1 MPGTVSPPAM
11 TAAIAGCCASSGS
24 TTRHAWCRWPLTN
37 LSSSEPDSMVDI
49 VILCVFAFA
58 AGLIDAAVGGGGLI
72 QVPALFNVLP
82 TTQPVALLG
91 TNKLATAC
99 GTAFVARSFV
109 RKVVIDWSLVVPAA
123 GASFVMAFFGAATVS
138 VVPQSVIRP
147 AVLVL
152 IVLMAIYT
160 FWKKDFGALHKPMRI
175 GTKEKLLAIVI
186 GGAIGF
192 YDGLFGPG
200 TGSFLIFLFIR
211 CFAFD
216 FLHASASAKVVN
228 IATNVAAL
236 AFFIPAGHVVYAV
249 AAPMAVCNILG
260 ALTGTW
266 IAVRRGAAFVRLLFL
281 VLLALLI
288 VKLSYDIFFK

>member
-1 MPGTVSPPAM
+1 
-11 TAAIAGCCASSGS
+11 
-24 TTRHAWCRWPLTN
+24 
-37 LSSSEPDSMVDI
+37 MVDI
-49 VILCVFAFA
+49 VILCVFAFS

-72 QVPALFNVLP
+72 QIPALFNVLP
-82 TTQPVALLG
+82 TAQPAALLG
-91 TNKLATAC
+91 TNKFAAAC
-99 GTAFVARSFV
+99 GTAFAIRSFV
-109 RKVVIDWSLVVPAA
+109 RKVVINWNLVIPAA
-123 GASFVMAFFGAATVS
+123 CAAFVMAFCGAATVS
-138 VVPQSVIRP
+138 SVPQSVIRP

-160 FWKKDFGALHKPMRI
+160 FWKKDFGALHKPIRI
-175 GTKEKLLAIVI
+175 GTREKLLAIVI

-200 TGSFLIFLFIR
+200 TGSLLIFLFIH

-236 AFFIPAGHVVYAV
+236 IFFIPTGNVLYLV
-249 AAPMAVCNILG
+249 AIPMAVFNILG

-266 IAVRRGAAFVRLLFL
+266 LAAHKGVPFVRALFL
-281 VLLALLI
+281 VLLVILI
-288 VKLSYDIFFK
+288 SKLSYDLILLT

>member
-1 MPGTVSPPAM
+1 MF
-11 TAAIAGCCASSGS
+11 
-24 TTRHAWCRWPLTN
+24 
-37 LSSSEPDSMVDI
+37 MVDI

-72 QVPALFNVLP
+72 QIPALFNVLP
-82 TTQPVALLG
+82 AAPPAALLG
-91 TNKLATAC
+91 TNKVAAAF
-99 GTAFVARSFV
+99 GTAFAARSFV
-109 RKVVIDWSLVVPAA
+109 RKVVIDWGLVIPAA
-123 GASFVMAFFGAATVS
+123 CAAFVMAFFGAATVS
-138 VVPQSVIRP
+138 FVPQSVMRP

-152 IVLMAIYT
+152 IVLMAMYT
-160 FWKKDFGALHKPMRI
+160 FWKKDFGALHAPTDI
-175 GTKEKLLAIVI
+175 GIRQKWLAVVI

-216 FLHASASAKVVN
+216 FLHASASAKLVN

-236 AFFIPAGHVVYAV
+236 IFFIPTGNVLYLIAL
-249 AAPMAVCNILG
+249 PMAAFNILG

-266 IAVRRGAAFVRLLFL
+266 LAVRKGVPFVRALFL
-281 VLLALLI
+281 VLLVILI
-288 VKLSYDIFFK
+288 SKLSYDLLLKT

>member
-1 MPGTVSPPAM
+1 
-11 TAAIAGCCASSGS
+11 
-24 TTRHAWCRWPLTN
+24 
-37 LSSSEPDSMVDI
+37 MVDI

-72 QVPALFNVLP
+72 QIPALFNVLP
-82 TTQPVALLG
+82 AAPPAALLG
-91 TNKLATAC
+91 TNKVAAAF
-99 GTAFVARSFV
+99 GTAFAARSFV
-109 RKVVIDWSLVVPAA
+109 RKVVIDWGLVIPAA
-123 GASFVMAFFGAATVS
+123 CAAFVMAFFGAATVS
-138 VVPQSVIRP
+138 FVPQSVMRP

-152 IVLMAIYT
+152 IVLMAMYT
-160 FWKKDFGALHKPMRI
+160 FWKKDFGALHAPTYI
-175 GTKEKLLAIVI
+175 GIRQKWLAVVI

-216 FLHASASAKVVN
+216 FLHASASAKLVN

-236 AFFIPAGHVVYAV
+236 IFFIPTGNVLYLIAL
-249 AAPMAVCNILG
+249 PMAAFNILG

-266 IAVRRGAAFVRLLFL
+266 LAVRKGVPFVRALFL
-281 VLLALLI
+281 VLLVILI
-288 VKLSYDIFFK
+288 SKLSYDLLLKT

>member
-1 MPGTVSPPAM
+1 
-11 TAAIAGCCASSGS
+11 
-24 TTRHAWCRWPLTN
+24 
-37 LSSSEPDSMVDI
+37 MVDI

-72 QVPALFNVLP
+72 QIPALFNVLP
-82 TTQPVALLG
+82 AAPPAALLG
-91 TNKLATAC
+91 TNKVAAAF
-99 GTAFVARSFV
+99 GTAFAARSFV
-109 RKVVIDWSLVVPAA
+109 RKVVIDWGLVIPAA
-123 GASFVMAFFGAATVS
+123 CAAFVMAFFGAATVS
-138 VVPQSVIRP
+138 FVPQSVMRP

-152 IVLMAIYT
+152 IVLMAMYT
-160 FWKKDFGALHKPMRI
+160 FWKKDFGALHAPTDI
-175 GTKEKLLAIVI
+175 GIRQKWLAVVI

-216 FLHASASAKVVN
+216 FLHASASAKLVN

-236 AFFIPAGHVVYAV
+236 IFFIPTGNVLYLIAL
-249 AAPMAVCNILG
+249 PMAVFNILG

-266 IAVRRGAAFVRLLFL
+266 LAVRKGVPFVRALFL
-281 VLLALLI
+281 VLLVILI
-288 VKLSYDIFFK
+288 SKLSYDLLLKT

>member
-1 MPGTVSPPAM
+1 MF
-11 TAAIAGCCASSGS
+11 
-24 TTRHAWCRWPLTN
+24 
-37 LSSSEPDSMVDI
+37 DI
-49 VILCVFAFA
+49 FLLCVFAFA

-72 QVPALFNVLP
+72 QIPALFNVLP
-82 TTQPVALLG
+82 SAQPAALLG
-91 TNKLATAC
+91 TNKVAAAC
-99 GTAFVARSFV
+99 GTAFAARSFL

-123 GASFVMAFFGAATVS
+123 GAAFVMAFAGAATVS
-138 VVPQSVIRP
+138 IVPQALMRP

-152 IVLMAIYT
+152 IILMAIYT
-160 FWKKDFGALHKPMRI
+160 FWKKDFGSLHKPMRI
-175 GTKEKLLAIVI
+175 GTKEKLLAVLI

-216 FLHASASAKVVN
+216 FLHASASAKLVN

-236 AFFIPAGHVVYAV
+236 LFFIPSGNVLYLV
-249 AAPMAVCNILG
+249 ALPMALFNIFG

-266 IAVRRGAAFVRLLFL
+266 LAVRKGVPFVRALFL
-281 VLLALLI
+281 VLLVILI
-288 VKLSYDIFFK
+288 SKLSYDLISAG

>member
-1 MPGTVSPPAM
+1 
-11 TAAIAGCCASSGS
+11 
-24 TTRHAWCRWPLTN
+24 
-37 LSSSEPDSMVDI
+37 MVDI

-72 QVPALFNVLP
+72 QIPALFNVLP
-82 TTQPVALLG
+82 AAPPAALLG
-91 TNKLATAC
+91 TNKVAAAF
-99 GTAFVARSFV
+99 GTAFAARSFV
-109 RKVVIDWSLVVPAA
+109 RKVVIDWGLVIPAA
-123 GASFVMAFFGAATVS
+123 CAAFVMAFFGAATVS
-138 VVPQSVIRP
+138 FVPQSVMRP

-152 IVLMAIYT
+152 IVLMAMYT
-160 FWKKDFGALHKPMRI
+160 FWKKDFGALHAPTEI
-175 GTKEKLLAIVI
+175 GVRQKWLAVVI

-216 FLHASASAKVVN
+216 FLHASASAKLVN

-236 AFFIPAGHVVYAV
+236 MFFIPTGNVLYLIAL
-249 AAPMAVCNILG
+249 PMAAFNILG

-266 IAVRRGAAFVRLLFL
+266 LAVRKGVPFVRALFL
-281 VLLALLI
+281 VLLVILI
-288 VKLSYDIFFK
+288 SKLSYDLLLKT

>member
-1 MPGTVSPPAM
+1 
-11 TAAIAGCCASSGS
+11 
-24 TTRHAWCRWPLTN
+24 
-37 LSSSEPDSMVDI
+37 MVDI

-72 QVPALFNVLP
+72 QIPALFNVLP
-82 TTQPVALLG
+82 TAQPAALLG
-91 TNKLATAC
+91 TNKVAAAC
-99 GTAFVARSFV
+99 GTTFAARSFV
-109 RKVVIDWSLVVPAA
+109 RKVVINWGLVIPAA
-123 GASFVMAFFGAATVS
+123 CAAFVMAFFGAATVS
-138 VVPQSVIRP
+138 FVPQSMIRP

-160 FWKKDFGALHKPMRI
+160 FWKKDFGALHKPVRI

-216 FLHASASAKVVN
+216 FLHASASAKLVN

-236 AFFIPAGHVVYAV
+236 MFFIPTGNVLYLIAI
-249 AAPMAVCNILG
+249 PMAAFNILG

-266 IAVRRGAAFVRLLFL
+266 LAVHKGVPFVRALFL
-281 VLLALLI
+281 VLLVILI
-288 VKLSYDIFFK
+288 SKLSYDMLL